1 MADGRASNGGAR
13 PGAGRK
19 PKAEVFESVITKA
32 DKRIAKNLI
41 RYIENME
48 RLADGVLV
56 QGVNPLTAKTYVYQE
71 PPNRQA
77 NEYLINR
84 IMGKPTERHEHTVT
98 AEQILRMTDDEFDAF
113 VKEQGIQ

>member
-1 MADGRASNGGAR
+1 MAGPNGGAR

-19 PKAEVFESVITKA
+19 PKAQVFENEITKA

-48 RLADGVLV
+48 RLADGVLTEDTNIV
-56 QGVNPLTAKTYVYQE
+56 TGDTSVYRE
-71 PPNRQA
+71 APNRQA

-84 IMGKPTERHEHTVT
+84 IMGKPVERQEVSGRDGEPIAVREVVVRLAKHGPV
-98 AEQILRMTDDEFDAF
+98 DDH
-113 VKEQGIQ
+113 